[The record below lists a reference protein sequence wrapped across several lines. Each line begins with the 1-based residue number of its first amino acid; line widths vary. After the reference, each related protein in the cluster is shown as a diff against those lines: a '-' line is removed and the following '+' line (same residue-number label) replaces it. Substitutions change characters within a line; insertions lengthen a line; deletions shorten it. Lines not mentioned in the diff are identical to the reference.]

1 MAYDK
6 AKTDKYKNELL
17 NVIKEKKIAFFD
29 HCFAFTSFSRSTAYE
44 HQLDKSDDIKS
55 AIDDNRVKAKN
66 YLLNKWIGSEN
77 PTLQLAA
84 FRLLSVSEEHR
95 LLNQNYTDHTTN
107 GKEIGS
113 KYSDWTPE
121 QIRAEIERLRDK

>member
-6 AKTDKYKNELL
+6 KKTDKYKDELL

-29 HCFAFTSFSRSTAYE
+29 HCFAFTSFSRATAYNNG
-44 HQLDKSDDIKS
+44 LDKLDDIRG
-55 AIDDNRVKAKN
+55 AIDYNRVKAKN

-84 FRLLSVSEEHR
+84 FRLLSVSEEHK
-95 LLNQNYTDHTTN
+95 LLNQTYVDHTTK
-107 GKEIGS
+107 GKEMKLPS
-113 KYSDWTPE
+113 YMTD
-121 QIRAEIERLRDK
+121 DKES

>member
-17 NVIKEKKIAFFD
+17 QVIKEKKIAFFD
-29 HCFAFTSFSRSTAYE
+29 HSFAFTSFSRATAYNVG
-44 HQLDKSDDIKS
+44 LDKLDDIKS

-66 YLLNKWIGSEN
+66 YLLNKWISSDN

-95 LLNQNYTDHTTN
+95 LLNQNYTDVTTN
-107 GKEIGS
+107 GKEINI
-113 KYSDWTPE
+113 PV
-121 QIRAEIERLRDK
+121 IEWVKNYDKDK

>member
-17 NVIKEKKIAFFD
+17 QVIKEKKIAFFD
-29 HCFAFTSFSRSTAYE
+29 HSFAFTSFSRRTAYDYGLHE
-44 HQLDKSDDIKS
+44 MHDIKDQ
-55 AIDDNRVKAKN
+55 IDDNRVKAKN
-66 YLLNKWIGSEN
+66 YLLNKWISSDN

-107 GKEIGS
+107 GKEIAS
-113 KYSDWTPE
+113 NLPDYIK
-121 QIRAEIERLRDK
+121 RDLESGES

>member
-6 AKTDKYKNELL
+6 KKTDKYKDELL

-29 HCFAFTSFSRSTAYE
+29 HSFAFTTFSRRTAYE
-44 HQLDKSDDIKS
+44 HGLHEMHDIKDQ
-55 AIDDNRVKAKN
+55 IDDNRVKAKN

-107 GKEIGS
+107 GKDIKS
-113 KYSDWTPE
+113 FNLPE
-121 QIRAEIERLRDK
+121 YMRKDLEDGESEL

>member
-17 NVIKEKKIAFFD
+17 QVIKEKKIGFFD
-29 HCFAFTSFSRSTAYE
+29 HSFAFTSFSRATAYNVG
-44 HQLDKSDDIKS
+44 LDKLDDVKS

-66 YLLNKWIGSEN
+66 YLLNKWIGSDN

-84 FRLLSVSEEHR
+84 FRLLSVSEEHK
-95 LLNQNYTDHTTN
+95 LLNQTYTDHTTN
-107 GKEIGS
+107 GKEIAS
-113 KYSDWTPE
+113 NLPE
-121 QIRAEIERLRDK
+121 YIKRDLENGES

>member
-17 NVIKEKKIAFFD
+17 TVIKEKKIAFFD
-29 HCFAFTSFSRSTAYE
+29 HSFAFTSFSRRTAYDYGLHE
-44 HQLDKSDDIKS
+44 MHDIKDQ
-55 AIDDNRVKAKN
+55 IDDNRVKAKN
-66 YLLNKWIGSEN
+66 YLLNKWISSDN

-107 GKEIGS
+107 GKEIKAFNLPDYMRKDLEDGES
-113 KYSDWTPE
+113 E
-121 QIRAEIERLRDK
+121 L

>member
-29 HCFAFTSFSRSTAYE
+29 HSFAFTSFSRSTAYE

-55 AIDDNRVKAKN
+55 AIDFNRVKAKN

-107 GKEIGS
+107 GKEIAS
-113 KYSDWTPE
+113 NLPDYIK
-121 QIRAEIERLRDK
+121 RDLENGES